1 MHAVVDHRRPQRGR
15 VDRITLY
22 QLLGVDI
29 EECIYV
35 GSGPQDPG
43 FARRLGFICCDGSA
57 FFGSDQDA

>member
-43 FARRLGFICCDGSA
+43 FARRLGFILL
-57 FFGSDQDA
+57 